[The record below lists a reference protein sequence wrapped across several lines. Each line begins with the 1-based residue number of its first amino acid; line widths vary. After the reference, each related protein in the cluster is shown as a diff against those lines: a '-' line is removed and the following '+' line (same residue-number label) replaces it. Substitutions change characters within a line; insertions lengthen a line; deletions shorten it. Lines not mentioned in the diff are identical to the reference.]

1 MRRWVNFDVCGEICA
16 ATLDEA
22 SGTTGLLIVSGGNEL
37 RSGAHRGM
45 AVLAAKIA
53 AAGYPVLRFDR
64 RGVGDSAGE
73 NGGFESSA
81 ADIFCALQLFQ
92 DEAPNLQRIV
102 AFGNCDAASALI
114 LHHDQMGDNSPD
126 ALIIANPW
134 TIENNG
140 AGAADKQ
147 SEGTSAD
154 GGVGSDGSGGA
165 PTLPPA
171 AAIRARYIA
180 KLKDPREWVRLLRG
194 GVNFSKLV
202 HGLRAAGAKG
212 APAGPTSLPA
222 RLATAMASMD
232 APVTILLA
240 SGDGTAQAF
249 AAHWRTPAFAQA
261 NKLAQVKTVNSA
273 SHSFADAI
281 AKPWLE
287 EQLLAILAD
296 D

>member
-45 AVLAAKIA
+45 ALLAAKIA

-81 ADIFCALQLFQ
+81 ADIFCALQLFL

-134 TIENNG
+134 TIENDG
-140 AGAADKQ
+140 AGAPDSQ
-147 SEGTSAD
+147 TEGSAAD
-154 GGVGSDGSGGA
+154 GGDDSDGSGGA

-180 KLKDPREWVRLLRG
+180 KLKDPREWMRLLRG
-194 GVNFSKLV
+194 FPS
-202 HGLRAAGAKG
+202 
-212 APAGPTSLPA
+212 
-222 RLATAMASMD
+222 ATA
-232 APVTILLA
+232 
-240 SGDGTAQAF
+240 
-249 AAHWRTPAFAQA
+249 
-261 NKLAQVKTVNSA
+261 
-273 SHSFADAI
+273 
-281 AKPWLE
+281 
-287 EQLLAILAD
+287 
-296 D
+296 

>member
-1 MRRWVNFDVCGEICA
+1 MRRWLSFVAGGENCA
-16 ATLDEA
+16 ATLDDA
-22 SGTTGLLIVSGGNEL
+22 PGTTGLLIVSGGNEL

-45 AVLAAKIA
+45 AQLAAKIA
-53 AAGYPVLRFDR
+53 AAGHPVLRFDR

-73 NGGFESSA
+73 NGGFESNA
-81 ADIFCALQLFQ
+81 EDIFCALQLFH

-134 TIENNG
+134 TIENDG
-140 AGAADKQ
+140 AGAADGL
-147 SEGTSAD
+147 SEGAAPD
-154 GGVGSDGSGGA
+154 DGVGSDGNGGA
-165 PTLPPA
+165 PKLPPA
-171 AAIRARYIA
+171 TAIRARYIA
-180 KLKDPREWVRLLRG
+180 KLKDPREWMRLLRG

-212 APAGPTSLPA
+212 MPAGPTSLPA
-222 RLATAMASMD
+222 RLATALAGMD

-240 SGDGTAQAF
+240 SADGTAQAF
-249 AAHWRTPAFAQA
+249 AAHWRTPVFAQA
-261 NKLAQVKTVNSA
+261 NAMAQVKTVNSA

-287 EQLLAILAD
+287 EQLLATLAED
-296 D
+296 